1 MSTWRYVQNGQ
12 PAAPVDMAALQALLT
27 QGTLAPD
34 TYVWQEGMTNW
45 IAAKNLPEFANCRP
59 AMVPPVPTG
68 TAVPPLPATP
78 KASAPPA
85 APASAAEDVEK
96 NRAFAIVAYFGIFF
110 LVPLLAAPSSRFAKY
125 HANQGMV
132 LFLASL
138 AATVGSYILG
148 VILVFIP
155 FLGVMIAGLL
165 GLSLLV
171 GVVAMVIIGIVNAA
185 GGQCKPLPVIG
196 HFELIK

>member
-12 PAAPVDMAALQALLT
+12 PAAPVDTAALQALLT

-34 TYVWQEGMTNW
+34 TYVWKEGMANW

-59 AMVPPVPTG
+59 AAVPPVPAG
-68 TAVPPLPATP
+68 TVAPPLPAPP
-78 KASAPPA
+78 KAFPPPA
-85 APASAAEDVEK
+85 VPVSEAEDVEK
-96 NRAFAIVAYFGIFF
+96 NRVFAILAYLWILF
-110 LVPLLAAPSSRFAKY
+110 LVGLLAAPNSKFAKF
-125 HANQGMV
+125 HANQGLV

-138 AATVGSYILG
+138 VASVGCL
-148 VILVFIP
+148 VIGFIP
-155 FLGVMIAGLL
+155 FVNMVLVLVMPLL
-165 GLSLLV
+165 WIGWLV
-171 GVVAMVIIGIVNAA
+171 LVVLGIVNAA